1 MCTMY
6 TNLPH
11 FAAGE
16 NVFAPVLQRYMFSN
30 STTSGLG
37 GLQIENNPIQQ
48 YWINAEARV
57 TIVEEWIRI
66 LSLLPSVLDVKFAGC
81 NIDDKQFQR
90 IVEAL
95 QRHNSTVE
103 FLNVGGN
110 QISDLRHLAAL
121 NKLKILHMTGNAI
134 VDVSGLRNLSSL
146 NYLDLSINGIRSVE
160 PLRQLIKLEH
170 LLLCRSQL
178 FFVNGCERFSS
189 LFLSFS
195 FVRLYVCTFS
205 LPRRQSTFRPLDVGN
220 ACQFKEIERQG

>member
-1 MCTMY
+1 MS
-6 TNLPH
+6 NL
-11 FAAGE
+11 
-16 NVFAPVLQRYMFSN
+16 
-30 STTSGLG
+30 
-37 GLQIENNPIQQ
+37 
-48 YWINAEARV
+48 
-57 TIVEEWIRI
+57 
-66 LSLLPSVLDVKFAGC
+66 GC

-170 LLLCRSQL
+170 LLLCRSPL